1 MRHRLVHVAGRGIIV
16 RIRAIRVAKL
26 TLWFLLLTSASVHA
40 QAPQA
45 APERGSPLSEIAHDF
60 TAWLSHVTGASAK
73 QNRAA
78 LSPPLPR
85 PRPSELA
92 PAPVAS
98 NKDPAALAS
107 APVASNKDPA
117 ALASAPI
124 ASNKDPAALAPAP
137 VASKK
142 DPSELAPVPV
152 APKKRT
158 PAVLIND

>member
-107 APVASNKDPA
+107 AP
-117 ALASAPI
+117 I